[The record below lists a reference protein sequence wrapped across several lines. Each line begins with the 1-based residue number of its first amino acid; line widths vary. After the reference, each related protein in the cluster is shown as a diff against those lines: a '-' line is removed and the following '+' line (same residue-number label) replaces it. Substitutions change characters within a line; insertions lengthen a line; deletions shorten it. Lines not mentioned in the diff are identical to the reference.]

1 MKNKLQYI
9 IIFVLIISNVFLAYK
24 LVNKKNHPKDNE
36 FKREISYLKN
46 RLGFYKNQLLEAKK
60 EYKRYN
66 KEKIYI
72 KYERPILITTVIA
85 LLIINGLFIFNNI
98 NDTNNAVQYTL
109 EEIYFES
116 DKSDL
121 INLASYEE

>member
-1 MKNKLQYI
+1 MI
-9 IIFVLIISNVFLAYK
+9 
-24 LVNKKNHPKDNE
+24 KDKIDQILSSINNIKIVKTKPY
-36 FKREISYLKN
+36 FYT
-46 RLGFYKNQLLEAKK
+46 RLSTKIESLDY
-60 EYKRYN
+60 

-85 LLIINGLFIFNNI
+85 LLIINSLFIFNNS
-98 NDTNNAVQYTL
+98 NNTNNEVKYTL
-109 EEIYFES
+109 EEVYFES

>member
-1 MKNKLQYI
+1 MKNKIDQILNSINNIKIVKTKPY
-9 IIFVLIISNVFLAYK
+9 FYT
-24 LVNKKNHPKDNE
+24 
-36 FKREISYLKN
+36 
-46 RLGFYKNQLLEAKK
+46 RLSTKIESLNY
-60 EYKRYN
+60 

-72 KYERPILITTVIA
+72 KYERPILITTIIA

-98 NDTNNAVQYTL
+98 NNNTNNAVQYTL
-109 EEIYFES
+109 EEVYFES

>member
-1 MKNKLQYI
+1 MI
-9 IIFVLIISNVFLAYK
+9 
-24 LVNKKNHPKDNE
+24 KDKINQILSSINNIKIVKTKPY
-36 FKREISYLKN
+36 FYT
-46 RLGFYKNQLLEAKK
+46 RLSTKIESLNY
-60 EYKRYN
+60 

-98 NDTNNAVQYTL
+98 NNNTNNAVQYTL
-109 EEIYFES
+109 EEVYFES

>member
-1 MKNKLQYI
+1 MIKDKIDQILSS
-9 IIFVLIISNVFLAYK
+9 ISNIKIVKTKPYFYT
-24 LVNKKNHPKDNE
+24 
-36 FKREISYLKN
+36 
-46 RLGFYKNQLLEAKK
+46 RLSTKIESLNY
-60 EYKRYN
+60 

-85 LLIINGLFIFNNI
+85 LLIINGFFIFNNI
-98 NDTNNAVQYTL
+98 NDANNAVKYTL
-109 EEIYFES
+109 EEVYFES

>member
-1 MKNKLQYI
+1 MKNKIDQILNSINNIKIVKTKPY
-9 IIFVLIISNVFLAYK
+9 FYT
-24 LVNKKNHPKDNE
+24 
-36 FKREISYLKN
+36 
-46 RLGFYKNQLLEAKK
+46 RLSTKIESLNY
-60 EYKRYN
+60 

-72 KYERPILITTVIA
+72 KYEKPILITTVIA

-98 NDTNNAVQYTL
+98 NNNTNNAVQYTL
-109 EEIYFES
+109 EEVYFES

>member
-1 MKNKLQYI
+1 MIKNKIDQILSS
-9 IIFVLIISNVFLAYK
+9 ISNIKIVKTKPYFYT
-24 LVNKKNHPKDNE
+24 
-36 FKREISYLKN
+36 
-46 RLGFYKNQLLEAKK
+46 RLSAKI
-60 EYKRYN
+60 ESLNY

>member
-1 MKNKLQYI
+1 MI
-9 IIFVLIISNVFLAYK
+9 
-24 LVNKKNHPKDNE
+24 KDKIDQILSSINNIKIVKTKPY
-36 FKREISYLKN
+36 FYT
-46 RLGFYKNQLLEAKK
+46 RLSTKIESLNY
-60 EYKRYN
+60 

-98 NDTNNAVQYTL
+98 NDPNNAVKYTL
-109 EEIYFES
+109 EEVYFES

>member
-1 MKNKLQYI
+1 MKNKIDQILNSINNIKIVKTKPY
-9 IIFVLIISNVFLAYK
+9 FYT
-24 LVNKKNHPKDNE
+24 
-36 FKREISYLKN
+36 
-46 RLGFYKNQLLEAKK
+46 RLSTKIESLNY
-60 EYKRYN
+60 

-98 NDTNNAVQYTL
+98 NNDTNNAVQYTL
-109 EEIYFES
+109 EEVYFES

>member
-1 MKNKLQYI
+1 MKDKIDQILSS
-9 IIFVLIISNVFLAYK
+9 ISNIKIVKTKPYFYT
-24 LVNKKNHPKDNE
+24 
-36 FKREISYLKN
+36 
-46 RLGFYKNQLLEAKK
+46 RLSTKIESLNY
-60 EYKRYN
+60 

-85 LLIINGLFIFNNI
+85 LLIINGLFIFNNT

-121 INLASYEE
+121 INLTSYEE

>member
-1 MKNKLQYI
+1 MKDKIDQILSS
-9 IIFVLIISNVFLAYK
+9 ISNIKIVKTKPYFYT
-24 LVNKKNHPKDNE
+24 
-36 FKREISYLKN
+36 
-46 RLGFYKNQLLEAKK
+46 RLSTKIESLNY
-60 EYKRYN
+60 

-85 LLIINGLFIFNNI
+85 LLIINGLFIFNYFNNT
-98 NDTNNAVQYTL
+98 NDTVKYTL
-109 EEIYFES
+109 EEVYFES

>member
-1 MKNKLQYI
+1 MKNKIDQILNSINNIKIVKTKPY
-9 IIFVLIISNVFLAYK
+9 FYT
-24 LVNKKNHPKDNE
+24 
-36 FKREISYLKN
+36 
-46 RLGFYKNQLLEAKK
+46 RLSTKIESLNY
-60 EYKRYN
+60 

-98 NDTNNAVQYTL
+98 NNNTNNAVQYTL
-109 EEIYFES
+109 EEVYFEN

>member
-1 MKNKLQYI
+1 MIKNKIDQILSS
-9 IIFVLIISNVFLAYK
+9 ISNIKIVKTKPYFYT
-24 LVNKKNHPKDNE
+24 
-36 FKREISYLKN
+36 
-46 RLGFYKNQLLEAKK
+46 RLSTKIESLNY
-60 EYKRYN
+60 

-72 KYERPILITTVIA
+72 KYERPILITTVIT

-98 NDTNNAVQYTL
+98 NNNTNNAVQYTL
-109 EEIYFES
+109 EEVYFES

>member
-1 MKNKLQYI
+1 MI
-9 IIFVLIISNVFLAYK
+9 
-24 LVNKKNHPKDNE
+24 KDKIDQILSSINNIKIVKTKPY
-36 FKREISYLKN
+36 FYT
-46 RLGFYKNQLLEAKK
+46 RLSTKIESLNY
-60 EYKRYN
+60 

-85 LLIINGLFIFNNI
+85 LLIINSFFIFNNI
-98 NDTNNAVQYTL
+98 NDANNAVKYTL
-109 EEIYFES
+109 EEVYFES

>member
-1 MKNKLQYI
+1 MIKNKIDQILSS
-9 IIFVLIISNVFLAYK
+9 ISNIKIVKTKPYFYT
-24 LVNKKNHPKDNE
+24 
-36 FKREISYLKN
+36 
-46 RLGFYKNQLLEAKK
+46 RLSTKIESLNY
-60 EYKRYN
+60 

-85 LLIINGLFIFNNI
+85 LLIINSFFIFNNI
-98 NDTNNAVQYTL
+98 NDANNAVKYTL
-109 EEIYFES
+109 EEVYFES

>member
-1 MKNKLQYI
+1 MIKDKIDQILSS
-9 IIFVLIISNVFLAYK
+9 ISNIKIVKTKPYFYT
-24 LVNKKNHPKDNE
+24 
-36 FKREISYLKN
+36 
-46 RLGFYKNQLLEAKK
+46 RLSTKIESLNY
-60 EYKRYN
+60 

-72 KYERPILITTVIA
+72 KYERTILITTVIA

-98 NDTNNAVQYTL
+98 NNTNDTVKYTL
-109 EEIYFES
+109 EEVYFES

>member
-1 MKNKLQYI
+1 MKNKIDQILNSINNIKIVKTKPY
-9 IIFVLIISNVFLAYK
+9 FYT
-24 LVNKKNHPKDNE
+24 
-36 FKREISYLKN
+36 
-46 RLGFYKNQLLEAKK
+46 RLSTKIESLNY
-60 EYKRYN
+60 

-98 NDTNNAVQYTL
+98 NNNTNNAVQYTL
-109 EEIYFES
+109 EEVYFES
-116 DKSDL
+116 NKSDL

>member
-1 MKNKLQYI
+1 MIKDKINQILSS
-9 IIFVLIISNVFLAYK
+9 ISNIKIVKTKPYFYT
-24 LVNKKNHPKDNE
+24 
-36 FKREISYLKN
+36 
-46 RLGFYKNQLLEAKK
+46 RLSTKIESLNY
-60 EYKRYN
+60 

-85 LLIINGLFIFNNI
+85 LLIINSLFIFNNS
-98 NDTNNAVQYTL
+98 NNTNNEVKYTL
-109 EEIYFES
+109 EEVYFES

>member
-1 MKNKLQYI
+1 MIKDKIDQILSS
-9 IIFVLIISNVFLAYK
+9 ISNIKIVKTKPYFYT
-24 LVNKKNHPKDNE
+24 
-36 FKREISYLKN
+36 
-46 RLGFYKNQLLEAKK
+46 RLSTKIESLNY
-60 EYKRYN
+60 

-85 LLIINGLFIFNNI
+85 LLIINSLFIFNNI
-98 NDTNNAVQYTL
+98 NDTNNSVQYTL

>member
-1 MKNKLQYI
+1 MIKDKIDQILSS
-9 IIFVLIISNVFLAYK
+9 ISNIKIVKTKPYFYT
-24 LVNKKNHPKDNE
+24 
-36 FKREISYLKN
+36 
-46 RLGFYKNQLLEAKK
+46 RLSTKIESLNY
-60 EYKRYN
+60 

-85 LLIINGLFIFNNI
+85 LLIINSFFIFNNI
-98 NDTNNAVQYTL
+98 NDANNAVKYTL
-109 EEIYFES
+109 EEVYFES

>member
-1 MKNKLQYI
+1 MMKDKIDQILSS
-9 IIFVLIISNVFLAYK
+9 ISNIKIVKTKPYFYT
-24 LVNKKNHPKDNE
+24 
-36 FKREISYLKN
+36 
-46 RLGFYKNQLLEAKK
+46 RLSTKIESLNY
-60 EYKRYN
+60 

-85 LLIINGLFIFNNI
+85 LLIINGLFIFNNT

-121 INLASYEE
+121 INLTSYEE

>member
-1 MKNKLQYI
+1 MKNKIDQILNSINNIKIVKTKPY
-9 IIFVLIISNVFLAYK
+9 FYT
-24 LVNKKNHPKDNE
+24 
-36 FKREISYLKN
+36 
-46 RLGFYKNQLLEAKK
+46 RLSTKIESLNY
-60 EYKRYN
+60 

-98 NDTNNAVQYTL
+98 NNNTNNAVQYTL
-109 EEIYFES
+109 EEVYFES
-116 DKSDL
+116 DNSDL

>member
-1 MKNKLQYI
+1 MKDKIDQILSS
-9 IIFVLIISNVFLAYK
+9 ISNIKIVKTKPYFYT
-24 LVNKKNHPKDNE
+24 
-36 FKREISYLKN
+36 
-46 RLGFYKNQLLEAKK
+46 RLSTKIESLNY
-60 EYKRYN
+60 

-85 LLIINGLFIFNNI
+85 LLIINGLFIFNNT

>member
-1 MKNKLQYI
+1 MKNKIDQILNSINNIKIVKTKPY
-9 IIFVLIISNVFLAYK
+9 FYT
-24 LVNKKNHPKDNE
+24 
-36 FKREISYLKN
+36 
-46 RLGFYKNQLLEAKK
+46 RLSTKIESLNY
-60 EYKRYN
+60 

-98 NDTNNAVQYTL
+98 NNNTNNAVKYTL
-109 EEIYFES
+109 EEVYFES

>member
-1 MKNKLQYI
+1 MKNKIDQILNSINNIKIVKTKPY
-9 IIFVLIISNVFLAYK
+9 FYT
-24 LVNKKNHPKDNE
+24 
-36 FKREISYLKN
+36 
-46 RLGFYKNQLLEAKK
+46 RLSTKIESLNY
-60 EYKRYN
+60 

-98 NDTNNAVQYTL
+98 NNNTNNAVKYTL
-109 EEIYFES
+109 EEVYFES

-121 INLASYEE
+121 INLVSYEE

>member
-1 MKNKLQYI
+1 MIKDKIDQILSS
-9 IIFVLIISNVFLAYK
+9 ISNIKIVKTKPYFYT
-24 LVNKKNHPKDNE
+24 
-36 FKREISYLKN
+36 
-46 RLGFYKNQLLEAKK
+46 RLSTKIESLDY
-60 EYKRYN
+60 

-85 LLIINGLFIFNNI
+85 LLIINSLFIFNNS
-98 NDTNNAVQYTL
+98 NNTNNEVKYTL
-109 EEIYFES
+109 EEVYFES

>member
-1 MKNKLQYI
+1 MKNKIDQILNSINNIKIVKTKPY
-9 IIFVLIISNVFLAYK
+9 FYT
-24 LVNKKNHPKDNE
+24 
-36 FKREISYLKN
+36 
-46 RLGFYKNQLLEAKK
+46 RLSTKIESLNY
-60 EYKRYN
+60 

-98 NDTNNAVQYTL
+98 NNNTNNAVQYTL
-109 EEIYFES
+109 EEVYFES

>member
-1 MKNKLQYI
+1 MIKNKIDQILSS
-9 IIFVLIISNVFLAYK
+9 ISNIKIVKTKPYFYT
-24 LVNKKNHPKDNE
+24 
-36 FKREISYLKN
+36 
-46 RLGFYKNQLLEAKK
+46 RLSTKIASLNY
-60 EYKRYN
+60 

-85 LLIINGLFIFNNI
+85 LLIINSLFIFNNI
-98 NDTNNAVQYTL
+98 NDTNNSVQYTL

>member
-1 MKNKLQYI
+1 MKDKIDQILSSINNIKI
-9 IIFVLIISNVFLAYK
+9 IKTKPYFYT
-24 LVNKKNHPKDNE
+24 
-36 FKREISYLKN
+36 
-46 RLGFYKNQLLEAKK
+46 RLSTKIESLNY
-60 EYKRYN
+60 

-98 NDTNNAVQYTL
+98 NVTNNEIKYTL
-109 EEIYFES
+109 EEVYFES

>member
-1 MKNKLQYI
+1 MKNKIDQILNSINNIKIVKTKPY
-9 IIFVLIISNVFLAYK
+9 FYT
-24 LVNKKNHPKDNE
+24 
-36 FKREISYLKN
+36 
-46 RLGFYKNQLLEAKK
+46 RLSTKIESLNY
-60 EYKRYN
+60 

-98 NDTNNAVQYTL
+98 NNNTNNAVQYTL

>member
-1 MKNKLQYI
+1 MIKDKIDQILSS
-9 IIFVLIISNVFLAYK
+9 ISNIKIVKTKPYFYT
-24 LVNKKNHPKDNE
+24 
-36 FKREISYLKN
+36 
-46 RLGFYKNQLLEAKK
+46 RLSTKIESLNY
-60 EYKRYN
+60 

-98 NDTNNAVQYTL
+98 NDPNNAVKYTL
-109 EEIYFES
+109 EEVYFES

>member
-1 MKNKLQYI
+1 MIKDKIDQILSS
-9 IIFVLIISNVFLAYK
+9 ISNIKIVKTKPYFYT
-24 LVNKKNHPKDNE
+24 
-36 FKREISYLKN
+36 
-46 RLGFYKNQLLEAKK
+46 RLSTKIESLNY
-60 EYKRYN
+60 

-116 DKSDL
+116 DKSDF
-121 INLASYEE
+121 INLTSYEE

>member
-1 MKNKLQYI
+1 MKDKIDQILRSINNIKI
-9 IIFVLIISNVFLAYK
+9 IKTKPYFYT
-24 LVNKKNHPKDNE
+24 
-36 FKREISYLKN
+36 
-46 RLGFYKNQLLEAKK
+46 RLSTKIESLNY
-60 EYKRYN
+60 

-98 NDTNNAVQYTL
+98 NVTNNEIKYTL
-109 EEIYFES
+109 EEVYFES